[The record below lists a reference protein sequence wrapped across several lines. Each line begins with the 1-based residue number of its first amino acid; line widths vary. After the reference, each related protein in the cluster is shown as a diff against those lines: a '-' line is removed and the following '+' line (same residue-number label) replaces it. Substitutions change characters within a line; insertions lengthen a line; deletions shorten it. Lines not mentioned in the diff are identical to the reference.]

1 MKLPFRQVVM
11 QRSLRRPEAT
21 QAPTLQ
27 TASVAALYR
36 GARVGG
42 DFFDFQA
49 VHGRVVFFLLDIAGK
64 REEAL
69 DIAASLQQ
77 IFRTEGIKLF
87 EGSPLNE
94 ADALSDLTILLNRNL
109 IQLANGVRYA
119 PAFLGCYEED
129 LGTLFYINAGH
140 TPGLLKDRE
149 GITPLGASGL
159 PLGLFSHS
167 THDAQMSVLEPSA
180 ALLVV
185 SKGLVES
192 RNGQKEFGLDRLRQ
206 SLQTAQFNN
215 ANDLCK
221 VFSTP
226 CRSSPETLL
235 GKMILRPSPSC
246 ARLSQRWRQPTVAAI
261 DRYGGNVA
269 RACLE

>member
-192 RNGQKEFGLDRLRQ
+192 RNGQKEFGVERLRQ
-206 SLQTAQFNN
+206 SLAAAQFNN
-215 ANDLCK
+215 ANELCNGVLNTVQEFTK
-221 VFSTP
+221 NTP
-226 CRSSPETLL
+226 GQNDITALSIMRSAESAL
-235 GKMILRPSPSC
+235 
-246 ARLSQRWRQPTVAAI
+246 AANN
-261 DRYGGNVA
+261 GSSN
-269 RACLE
+269 